1 MRHIHKEYFDEYIP
15 INEIQHYL
23 LHYPKKADTPVLLYI
38 HGGPGSFEHC
48 FAHTLNKA
56 WGDLFTQVH
65 WDQRGAG
72 RTLMNNG
79 KHAYPKSIKQMMR
92 DLHGVIN
99 YLKRHYQTDKIV
111 LLGHS
116 WGSLLGSLYSLYCP
130 QNVSAYIGTGQ
141 VINMFE
147 NERIG
152 FFNVMKAAKDAG
164 NQKHIKKLEQIGNY
178 PPEDVR
184 LLLKLIPKVRAVQGA
199 YDPGSGNGFILKNM
213 LTCPH
218 INPKDFASLFLMSK
232 SNRNLLYKVFK
243 FDIYKHNQQYR
254 VPVYYILG
262 EHDTVT
268 PIELS
273 REYFKTI
280 EAPIKSLTIIPEA
293 GHNPMYEQPD
303 AFANALKAVRSDLDI
318 SKE

>member
-1 MRHIHKEYFDEYIP
+1 MRQTHKEYMEEYVP
-15 INEIQHYL
+15 INGIQHYL
-23 LHYPKKADTPVLLYI
+23 LHYPKNPDAPVLLYI
-38 HGGPGSFEHC
+38 HGGPGSIEHC

-72 RTLMNNG
+72 RTLIKNG
-79 KHAYPKSIKQMMR
+79 KDGFPKSVKQMMS
-92 DLHGVIN
+92 DLHGVVT

-116 WGSLLGSLYSLYCP
+116 WGSLLGSLYALHCP
-130 QNVSAYIGTGQ
+130 RNVSAYIGSGQ
-141 VINMFE
+141 VINIFE

-152 FFNVMKAAKDAG
+152 FLNAMNAAKEAG
-164 NQKHIKKLEQIGNY
+164 NQKHIAKLEKIGDY

-184 LLLKLIPKVRAVQGA
+184 LLLKLISKVRAVQSA
-199 YDPGSGNGFILKNM
+199 YEPDSGSGFMLKNM
-213 LTCPH
+213 LTSPH
-218 INPKDFASLFLMSK
+218 FNPKDFASFLLMFK
-232 SNRNLLYKVFK
+232 SNRTLLYRVFK
-243 FDIYKHNQQYR
+243 FDIYKYSQQYQ

-273 REYFKTI
+273 TKYFDTI
-280 EAPIKSLTIIPEA
+280 EAPIKSLTMISDA